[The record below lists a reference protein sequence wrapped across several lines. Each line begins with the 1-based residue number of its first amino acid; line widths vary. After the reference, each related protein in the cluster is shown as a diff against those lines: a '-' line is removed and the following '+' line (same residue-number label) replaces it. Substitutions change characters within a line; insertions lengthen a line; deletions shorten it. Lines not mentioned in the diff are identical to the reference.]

1 MNTINRLTACTALL
15 AAWLAG
21 CAVAPPLRLY
31 TLGGHPLA
39 ENIRP
44 LSHRATVIEVD
55 PLILPNAAD
64 SEDILLRDGDVV
76 ERSPTGRWVS
86 PLSNL
91 ATSFVTSQLAMRAPS
106 ALVTD
111 QWPTMAPD
119 YRVMIHVSRLDVSRS
134 GQAVLQADWQIFA
147 RDPKKRPARGRVQI
161 TLSGPIATDHDRVRL
176 ETALFEH
183 LAKAINI
190 PASSPALVNR

>member
-1 MNTINRLTACTALL
+1 MNIIIRLTGCAVLL

-21 CAVAPPLRLY
+21 CAAAPPLTLY
-31 TLGGHPLA
+31 TLGERPLA
-39 ENIRP
+39 ENIGP
-44 LSHRATVIEVD
+44 LPHRAAVIEVD
-55 PLILPNAAD
+55 RLILPNAAD
-64 SEDILLRDGDVV
+64 SEDILLRDGDVA
-76 ERSPTGRWVS
+76 ERSVTGRWVS

-119 YRVMIHVSRLDVSRS
+119 YRVMIHVSRLDVARS
-134 GQAVLQADWQIFA
+134 GRAVIQADWQILA
-147 RDPKKRPARGRVQI
+147 HDPKRRPTRGRAQI
-161 TLSGPIATDHDRVRL
+161 TLSGPIATDHDVVRL

-183 LAKAINI
+183 LADAINI
-190 PASSPALVNR
+190 PAGSPALVNR